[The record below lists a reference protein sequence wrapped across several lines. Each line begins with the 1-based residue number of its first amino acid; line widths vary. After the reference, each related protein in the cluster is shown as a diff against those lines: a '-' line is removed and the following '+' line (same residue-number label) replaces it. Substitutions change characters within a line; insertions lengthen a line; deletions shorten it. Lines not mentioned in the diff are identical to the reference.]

1 MRLIPV
7 SCRGHYP
14 RGRARFQFGRRIDI
28 DRENRSERRMQI
40 DLIETFL
47 DLCETR
53 SFNRTADRLG
63 VTQSTVSGRIG
74 TLERALER
82 RLFTRGRAGTE
93 LTTEGLMFAPHAR
106 ALRLGWAEA
115 LHAARQAGDS
125 ALTLRI
131 GIQNDLAAKHIG
143 DWVGAFRAAFP
154 GVSFYVEPD
163 YSASMCAEVAGG
175 SLDLAMLYTPK
186 PLPDLHFET
195 VGEIAYCMVS
205 TETDRLAG
213 VRPDSYILPNFSPAF
228 AQTHAILH
236 PGLATAQVS
245 SGQDAAV
252 AGLLLALG
260 GTTYV
265 LEETARTLAASG
277 QAQEVRDA
285 APITQT
291 VFAAVHLRNR
301 HRTTHRRLV
310 RLLRSS
316 FEPARRR

>member
-1 MRLIPV
+1 
-7 SCRGHYP
+7 
-14 RGRARFQFGRRIDI
+14 
-28 DRENRSERRMQI
+28 MQI

-47 DLCETR
+47 DLCETK
-53 SFNRTADRLG
+53 SFHRTAERLG
-63 VTQSTVSGRIG
+63 VTQSTVSGRI
-74 TLERALER
+74 RALEGALDR

-93 LTTEGLMFAPHAR
+93 LTTEGLAFAPHAR
-106 ALRLGWAEA
+106 GLRVGWAEA
-115 LHAARQAGDS
+115 LAAARQAGDS

-131 GIQNDLAAKHIG
+131 GLQNDLAANHVG
-143 DWVGAFRAAFP
+143 DWVRAFRAAFP
-154 GVSFYVEPD
+154 GVTFYVEPD

-195 VGEIAYCMVS
+195 VGEIVYRMVS
-205 TETDRLAG
+205 TETDRLSG
-213 VRPDSYILPNFSPAF
+213 VRADRYVLPNFSPAF

-236 PGLATAQVS
+236 PGLATAQVG
-245 SGQDAAV
+245 SGQSAAV

-260 GTTYV
+260 GASYV
-265 LEETARTLAASG
+265 LEETARGMEAAG
-277 QAQEVRDA
+277 QARAVRDA

-301 HRTTHRRLV
+301 HRTTHRRLA

-316 FEPARRR
+316 FGPAGRR

>member
-1 MRLIPV
+1 
-7 SCRGHYP
+7 
-14 RGRARFQFGRRIDI
+14 
-28 DRENRSERRMQI
+28 MQI
-40 DLIETFL
+40 ELIETFL

-63 VTQSTVSGRIG
+63 VTQSTVSGRIR
-74 TLERALER
+74 TLERALDR

-106 ALRLGWAEA
+106 SLRLGWAEA

-131 GIQNDLAAKHIG
+131 GIQNDLAANHIG
-143 DWVGAFRAAFP
+143 DWVNAFLAAFQ

-195 VGEIAYCMVS
+195 VGEIRYRMVS
-205 TETDRLAG
+205 TTARQLSEVRADR
-213 VRPDSYILPNFSPAF
+213 YILPNFSPAF

-236 PGLATAQVS
+236 PGLSGAQVS
-245 SGQDAAV
+245 SGQNAAV
-252 AGLLLALG
+252 TGLLLRLG
-260 GTTYV
+260 GSTYV
-265 LEETARTLAASG
+265 LEETAAALAETG
-277 QAQEVRDA
+277 QAHEVGDA
-285 APITQT
+285 PAITQT

-301 HRTTHRRLV
+301 HRPTHRRLV